1 MTQEI
6 LTRLNSDSEYYGDF
20 GKTFLSNSDIGTLL
34 KDPSSY
40 GKDKEKTVPMVQ
52 GSYFHTAMLEP
63 QKMVDFLICDVTSR
77 NTNKYKEMCEAQGV
91 DIILLSKEVEELDS
105 MVESVKGRMDFFDM
119 IYEDGNGKEHA
130 RQEIPFTD
138 FPLDQITIYACWD
151 TEHWVIMLPSEY

>member
-119 IYEDGNGKEHA
+119 IYEDGNGLERA
-130 RQEIPFTD
+130 RQAIPYTD
-138 FPLDQITIYACWD
+138 LQLPSVNFYAVWD
-151 TEHWVIMLPSEY
+151 SERWVIMLPSEY

>member
-1 MTQEI
+1 VTQEI

-77 NTNKYKEMCEAQGV
+77 NTNKYKEMCEAMGA

-119 IYEDGNGKEHA
+119 IYEDGNSREHA
-130 RQEIPFTD
+130 RQEIPYTD
-138 FPLDQITIYACWD
+138 FPLDSITLYACWD
-151 TEHWVIMLPSEY
+151 QEHWVIMLPSEY